1 MENIE
6 KLNEQFLH
14 IQGLL
19 SKKDFAAAIELL
31 DSMFK
36 EYSAIDWVGDNKI
49 TDAESEQMQ
58 KLHYVYKD
66 FYAHHLITYY
76 CQLFT
81 ALVSLLDEAAK
92 YKNSI
97 TKAYAHVDSIL
108 AELENL
114 EKVTQSEDSHNK
126 LWLERSDYKT
136 VKSMLSDCCGLPQ
149 CGISQEDYQDF
160 LYTYNH
166 QPDLLDDE
174 DTVEDDEDTVEDD
187 EDGYLDMDNDYDD
200 IEDYFEKKSW
210 CNIHF
215 YCLGVVK
222 SCTVGGNI
230 NYRSIIDKL
239 QHDIGISPEVWQLKD
254 DSEFNVVKKME
265 ALVTSKLCNFNPTID
280 IDHNILPT
288 LLEQVDNSNAPLS
301 IEVVAT
307 LNYRELGTTCI
318 GYVVSGKL
326 TVGDKVKLNFALGNG
341 EHAPELD
348 DNDVLSAKVTWIETN
363 GTELTTK
370 AIANQTLSF
379 GLDIERFLLPE
390 TISSVEHYEV

>member
-1 MENIE
+1 MKDINVLIE
-6 KLNEQFLH
+6 KFLTAQELWKKNE
-14 IQGLL
+14 
-19 SKKDFAAAIELL
+19 FASAFEML
-31 DSMFK
+31 DGMYK
-36 EYSAIDWVGDNKI
+36 EYSAMDWIEEGVSTD
-49 TDAESEQMQ
+49 TDANELQQ
-58 KLHYVYKD
+58 ALHYIYKD
-66 FYAHHLITYY
+66 FYAHHLINYY

-92 YKNSI
+92 YKNNI

-114 EKVTQSEDSHNK
+114 EKVAPSEYSHHK

-174 DTVEDDEDTVEDD
+174 DTVEDDEDD
-187 EDGYLDMDNDYDD
+187 YFDMDNDYDD

-254 DSEFNVVKKME
+254 DSEFKVVKKME

-341 EHAPELD
+341 EHTPKLD

-379 GLDIERFLLPE
+379 GLDIERYLLPE
-390 TISSVEHYEV
+390 TISSVEHYKV

>member
-1 MENIE
+1 MEDIE
-6 KLNEQFLH
+6 KLN
-14 IQGLL
+14 
-19 SKKDFAAAIELL
+19 D
-31 DSMFK
+31 
-36 EYSAIDWVGDNKI
+36 
-49 TDAESEQMQ
+49 
-58 KLHYVYKD
+58 
-66 FYAHHLITYY
+66 
-76 CQLFT
+76 
-81 ALVSLLDEAAK
+81 
-92 YKNSI
+92 KN
-97 TKAYAHVDSIL
+97 
-108 AELENL
+108 
-114 EKVTQSEDSHNK
+114 
-126 LWLERSDYKT
+126 
-136 VKSMLSDCCGLPQ
+136 VKSVLSDCCGLPQ

-166 QPDLLDDE
+166 QPGLLDDE
-174 DTVEDDEDTVEDD
+174 DTGEDDEDD
-187 EDGYLDMDNDYDD
+187 YLDMDNDYDD

-222 SCTVGGNI
+222 SSTVGGNI
-230 NYRSIIDKL
+230 NYCSIIDKL

-265 ALVTSKLCNFNPTID
+265 VLVTSKLCNFNPTID

-301 IEVVAT
+301 IEVIAT

-379 GLDIERFLLPE
+379 GLDMERFLLPE
-390 TISSVEHYEV
+390 TISSVEHYKV

>member
-1 MENIE
+1 MKDINV
-6 KLNEQFLH
+6 LNEKFLTA
-14 IQGLL
+14 QELWE
-19 SKKDFAAAIELL
+19 KNEFASAFEML
-31 DSMFK
+31 DGMYK
-36 EYSAIDWVGDNKI
+36 EYSAMDWIEEGVS
-49 TDAESEQMQ
+49 TDADANEQQ
-58 KLHYVYKD
+58 QALHYIYKD
-66 FYAHHLITYY
+66 FYAHHLINYY

-108 AELENL
+108 AELGNL
-114 EKVTQSEDSHNK
+114 EKVAPSEDSHHK

-174 DTVEDDEDTVEDD
+174 DTGEDDEDD
-187 EDGYLDMDNDYDD
+187 YFDMDNDYDD

-254 DSEFNVVKKME
+254 DSEFKVVKKME

-341 EHAPELD
+341 EHAPKLD

-370 AIANQTLSF
+370 AIANQSLSF
-379 GLDIERFLLPE
+379 GLGIERYLLPE
-390 TISSVEHYEV
+390 TISSVEHYKV

>member
-1 MENIE
+1 MKDINV
-6 KLNEQFLH
+6 LNEKFLTA
-14 IQGLL
+14 QELWE
-19 SKKDFAAAIELL
+19 KNEFASAFEML
-31 DSMFK
+31 DGMYK
-36 EYSAIDWVGDNKI
+36 EYSAMDWIEEGVS
-49 TDAESEQMQ
+49 TDADANEQQ
-58 KLHYVYKD
+58 QALHYIYKD
-66 FYAHHLITYY
+66 FYAHHLINYY

-108 AELENL
+108 AELGNL
-114 EKVTQSEDSHNK
+114 EKVAPSEDSHHK

-174 DTVEDDEDTVEDD
+174 DTGEDD
-187 EDGYLDMDNDYDD
+187 YFDMDNDYDD

-254 DSEFNVVKKME
+254 DSEFKVVKKME

-341 EHAPELD
+341 EHTPKLD

-379 GLDIERFLLPE
+379 GLDIERYLLPE
-390 TISSVEHYEV
+390 TISGVEHYKV

>member
-1 MENIE
+1 MKDINV
-6 KLNEQFLH
+6 LNEKFLTA
-14 IQGLL
+14 QELW
-19 SKKDFAAAIELL
+19 KKNEFASAFEML
-31 DSMFK
+31 DGMYK
-36 EYSAIDWVGDNKI
+36 EYSAMDWIEEGI
-49 TDAESEQMQ
+49 STDADAYEQQ
-58 KLHYVYKD
+58 QALHYIYKD
-66 FYAHHLITYY
+66 FYAHHLINYY

-114 EKVTQSEDSHNK
+114 EKVAPSEYSHHK

-174 DTVEDDEDTVEDD
+174 DTGEDDEDD
-187 EDGYLDMDNDYDD
+187 YFDMDNDYDD

-210 CNIHF
+210 CYIHF

-222 SCTVGGNI
+222 SCTVGGDI

-288 LLEQVDNSNAPLS
+288 LLEQVDNSKAPLS
-301 IEVVAT
+301 IEVIAT

-318 GYVVSGKL
+318 GHVVSGKL

-390 TISSVEHYEV
+390 TISSVEHYKV

>member
-1 MENIE
+1 MKDINV
-6 KLNEQFLH
+6 LNEKFLTA
-14 IQGLL
+14 QELWE
-19 SKKDFAAAIELL
+19 KNEFASAFEML
-31 DSMFK
+31 DGMYK
-36 EYSAIDWVGDNKI
+36 EYSAMDWIEEGVS
-49 TDAESEQMQ
+49 TDADANEQQ
-58 KLHYVYKD
+58 QALHYIYKD
-66 FYAHHLITYY
+66 FYAHHLINYY

-92 YKNSI
+92 YKNNI

-114 EKVTQSEDSHNK
+114 EKVAPSEYSHHK

-174 DTVEDDEDTVEDD
+174 DTGEDDEDD
-187 EDGYLDMDNDYDD
+187 YFDMDNDYDD

-254 DSEFNVVKKME
+254 DSEFKVVKKME
-265 ALVTSKLCNFNPTID
+265 DFVTSKLCNFNPTID

-341 EHAPELD
+341 EHAPKLD

-370 AIANQTLSF
+370 AIANQSLSF
-379 GLDIERFLLPE
+379 GLDIERYLLPE
-390 TISSVEHYEV
+390 TISGVEHYKV

>member
-1 MENIE
+1 MKDINV
-6 KLNEQFLH
+6 LNEKFLTA
-14 IQGLL
+14 QELWE
-19 SKKDFAAAIELL
+19 KNEFASAFEML
-31 DSMFK
+31 DGMYK
-36 EYSAIDWVGDNKI
+36 EYSAMDWIEEGVS
-49 TDAESEQMQ
+49 TDADANEQQ
-58 KLHYVYKD
+58 QALHYIYKD
-66 FYAHHLITYY
+66 FYAHHLINYY

-108 AELENL
+108 AELGNL
-114 EKVTQSEDSHNK
+114 EKVAPSEDSHHK

-174 DTVEDDEDTVEDD
+174 DTGEDDEDD
-187 EDGYLDMDNDYDD
+187 YFDMDNDYDD

-254 DSEFNVVKKME
+254 DSEFKVVKKME

-341 EHAPELD
+341 EHTPKLD

-370 AIANQTLSF
+370 AIANQALSF

-390 TISSVEHYEV
+390 TISSVEHYKV

>member
-1 MENIE
+1 MEDINVLNKKFLTAQELWE
-6 KLNEQFLH
+6 KNEF
-14 IQGLL
+14 
-19 SKKDFAAAIELL
+19 SSAFEML
-31 DSMFK
+31 DEMYK
-36 EYSAIDWVGDNKI
+36 EYSAMDWIEEGVS
-49 TDAESEQMQ
+49 TDADANEQQ
-58 KLHYVYKD
+58 QALHYIYKD

-114 EKVTQSEDSHNK
+114 EKVTPSEDSHHK
-126 LWLERSDYKT
+126 LWLERSDYKNI
-136 VKSMLSDCCGLPQ
+136 KSVLSDCCGLPQ

-160 LYTYNH
+160 LYTYTH

-174 DTVEDDEDTVEDD
+174 DTVEDDED
-187 EDGYLDMDNDYDD
+187 GYLYMDNDYDD

-265 ALVTSKLCNFNPTID
+265 NLVTSKLCNFNPTID

-390 TISSVEHYEV
+390 TISSVEHYKV

>member
-1 MENIE
+1 MKDINV
-6 KLNEQFLH
+6 LNEKFLTA
-14 IQGLL
+14 QELW
-19 SKKDFAAAIELL
+19 KKNEFASAFEML
-31 DSMFK
+31 DGMYK
-36 EYSAIDWVGDNKI
+36 EYSAMDWIEEGVS
-49 TDAESEQMQ
+49 TDADANELQQ
-58 KLHYVYKD
+58 ALHYIYKD
-66 FYAHHLITYY
+66 FYAHHLINYY

-92 YKNSI
+92 YKNNI
-97 TKAYAHVDSIL
+97 TKACAHVDSIL

-114 EKVTQSEDSHNK
+114 EKVAPSEYSHHK

-174 DTVEDDEDTVEDD
+174 DTVEDDEDD
-187 EDGYLDMDNDYDD
+187 YFDMDNDYDD

-254 DSEFNVVKKME
+254 DSEFKVVKKME

-341 EHAPELD
+341 EHTPKLD

-379 GLDIERFLLPE
+379 GLDIERYLLPE
-390 TISSVEHYEV
+390 TISSVEHYKV

>member
-1 MENIE
+1 MKDINV
-6 KLNEQFLH
+6 LNEKFLTA
-14 IQGLL
+14 QELWE
-19 SKKDFAAAIELL
+19 KNEFASAFEML
-31 DSMFK
+31 DGMYK
-36 EYSAIDWVGDNKI
+36 EYSAMDWIEEGVS
-49 TDAESEQMQ
+49 TDADANEQQ
-58 KLHYVYKD
+58 QALHYIYKD
-66 FYAHHLITYY
+66 FYAHHLINYY

-108 AELENL
+108 AELGNL
-114 EKVTQSEDSHNK
+114 EKVAPSEDSHHN

-174 DTVEDDEDTVEDD
+174 DTGEDDEDD
-187 EDGYLDMDNDYDD
+187 YFDMDNDYDD

-239 QHDIGISPEVWQLKD
+239 QHDIGISPDVWQLKD
-254 DSEFNVVKKME
+254 DSEFKVVKKME

-341 EHAPELD
+341 EHTPKLD

-379 GLDIERFLLPE
+379 GLDIERYLLPE
-390 TISSVEHYEV
+390 TISGVEHYKI

>member
-1 MENIE
+1 MKDINV
-6 KLNEQFLH
+6 LNEKFLTA
-14 IQGLL
+14 QELW
-19 SKKDFAAAIELL
+19 KKNEFASAFEML
-31 DSMFK
+31 DGMYK
-36 EYSAIDWVGDNKI
+36 EYSAMDWIEEGVS
-49 TDAESEQMQ
+49 TDADANELQQ
-58 KLHYVYKD
+58 ALHYIYKD
-66 FYAHHLITYY
+66 FYAHHLINYY

-92 YKNSI
+92 YKNNI

-114 EKVTQSEDSHNK
+114 EKVAPSEDSHHK

-174 DTVEDDEDTVEDD
+174 DTGEDDEDD
-187 EDGYLDMDNDYDD
+187 YFDMDNDYDD

-239 QHDIGISPEVWQLKD
+239 QYDIGISPEVWQLKD
-254 DSEFNVVKKME
+254 DSEFKVVKKME

-341 EHAPELD
+341 EHTPKLD

-390 TISSVEHYEV
+390 TISSVDHYKV

>member
-1 MENIE
+1 MKDINVLNKKFLTAQELWEKNEFASAFEMLDEMYKDYSAMDWIE
-6 KLNEQFLH
+6 KGVSTDADANEQ
-14 IQGLL
+14 QQ
-19 SKKDFAAAIELL
+19 A
-31 DSMFK
+31 
-36 EYSAIDWVGDNKI
+36 
-49 TDAESEQMQ
+49 
-58 KLHYVYKD
+58 LHYIYKD

-114 EKVTQSEDSHNK
+114 EKVTQSENSHHK

-160 LYTYNH
+160 LYTYTH
-166 QPDLLDDE
+166 QPDLL
-174 DTVEDDEDTVEDD
+174 DDEDTVEDD

-265 ALVTSKLCNFNPTID
+265 DLVTSKLCNFNPTID

>member
-1 MENIE
+1 M
-6 KLNEQFLH
+6 H

-19 SKKDFAAAIELL
+19 SKKDFASAFEML
-31 DSMFK
+31 DEMYK
-36 EYSAIDWVGDNKI
+36 EYSAMDWIEEGVS
-49 TDAESEQMQ
+49 TDADANEQQ
-58 KLHYVYKD
+58 QALHYIFKD

-92 YKNSI
+92 YKNNI

-108 AELENL
+108 AELEKL
-114 EKVTQSEDSHNK
+114 EKVAPSEDSHHK
-126 LWLERSDYKT
+126 LWLERRDYKN
-136 VKSMLSDCCGLPQ
+136 VKSVLSDCCGLPQ

-174 DTVEDDEDTVEDD
+174 DTVEDDEDD
-187 EDGYLDMDNDYDD
+187 YLDMDDYDD

-254 DSEFNVVKKME
+254 DREFNVVKKME

-390 TISSVEHYEV
+390 TISSVEHYKV

>member
-1 MENIE
+1 MEDINVLNKKFLTAQELWE
-6 KLNEQFLH
+6 KNE
-14 IQGLL
+14 
-19 SKKDFAAAIELL
+19 FASAFEML
-31 DSMFK
+31 DEMYK
-36 EYSAIDWVGDNKI
+36 EYSAMDWIEEGVS
-49 TDAESEQMQ
+49 TDADANEQQ
-58 KLHYVYKD
+58 QALHYIYKD

-92 YKNSI
+92 YKNNI

-114 EKVTQSEDSHNK
+114 EKVTPSEDSHHK
-126 LWLERSDYKT
+126 LWLERSDYKN

-174 DTVEDDEDTVEDD
+174 DTGEDDEDD
-187 EDGYLDMDNDYDD
+187 YLDMDNDYDD

-222 SCTVGGNI
+222 SFTVGGNI

-239 QHDIGISPEVWQLKD
+239 QHDIGISTEVWQLKD

-265 ALVTSKLCNFNPTID
+265 DLVTSKLCNFNSTID

>member
-1 MENIE
+1 MKNINV
-6 KLNEQFLH
+6 LNEKFLTA
-14 IQGLL
+14 QELWE
-19 SKKDFAAAIELL
+19 KNEFASAFEML
-31 DSMFK
+31 DGMYK
-36 EYSAIDWVGDNKI
+36 EYSAMDWIEEGVS
-49 TDAESEQMQ
+49 TDADANEQQ
-58 KLHYVYKD
+58 QALHYIYKD
-66 FYAHHLITYY
+66 FYAHHLINYY

-108 AELENL
+108 AELGNL
-114 EKVTQSEDSHNK
+114 EKVTPSEDSHHK
-126 LWLERSDYKT
+126 LWLERSVYKN

-166 QPDLLDDE
+166 QPGLLDDE
-174 DTVEDDEDTVEDD
+174 DTGEDDEDD
-187 EDGYLDMDNDYDD
+187 YLDMDNDYDD

-230 NYRSIIDKL
+230 NYCSIIDKL

-301 IEVVAT
+301 IEVIAT

-379 GLDIERFLLPE
+379 GLDMERFLLPE
-390 TISSVEHYEV
+390 TISSVEHYKV

>member
-1 MENIE
+1 MKEINV
-6 KLNEQFLH
+6 LNEKFLTA
-14 IQGLL
+14 QELWE
-19 SKKDFAAAIELL
+19 KNEFASAFEML
-31 DSMFK
+31 DGMYK
-36 EYSAIDWVGDNKI
+36 EYSAMDWIEEGVS
-49 TDAESEQMQ
+49 TDADANELQQ
-58 KLHYVYKD
+58 ALHYIYKD
-66 FYAHHLITYY
+66 FYAHHLINYY

-108 AELENL
+108 AELGNL
-114 EKVTQSEDSHNK
+114 EKVAPSEDSHHK

-174 DTVEDDEDTVEDD
+174 DTVEDDEDD
-187 EDGYLDMDNDYDD
+187 YFDMDNDYDD

-254 DSEFNVVKKME
+254 DSEFKVVKKME

-341 EHAPELD
+341 EHAPKLD

-370 AIANQTLSF
+370 AIANQSLSF
-379 GLDIERFLLPE
+379 GLDIERYLLPE
-390 TISSVEHYEV
+390 TISSVEHYKV

>member
-1 MENIE
+1 MKDINV
-6 KLNEQFLH
+6 LNEKFLTA
-14 IQGLL
+14 QELW
-19 SKKDFAAAIELL
+19 KKNEFASAFEML
-31 DSMFK
+31 DGMYK
-36 EYSAIDWVGDNKI
+36 EYSAMDWIEEGVS
-49 TDAESEQMQ
+49 TDADANEQQ
-58 KLHYVYKD
+58 QALHYIYKD
-66 FYAHHLITYY
+66 FYAHHLINYY

-92 YKNSI
+92 YKNNI

-114 EKVTQSEDSHNK
+114 EKVAPSEYSHHK
-126 LWLERSDYKT
+126 LWLERSDYKN

-174 DTVEDDEDTVEDD
+174 DTGEDDEDD
-187 EDGYLDMDNDYDD
+187 YFDMDNDYDD

-341 EHAPELD
+341 EHTPKLD

-379 GLDIERFLLPE
+379 GLDIERYLLPE
-390 TISSVEHYEV
+390 TISSVEHYFKR

>member
-1 MENIE
+1 MKDINV
-6 KLNEQFLH
+6 LNEKFLTA
-14 IQGLL
+14 QELWE
-19 SKKDFAAAIELL
+19 KNEFASAFEML
-31 DSMFK
+31 DGMYK
-36 EYSAIDWVGDNKI
+36 EYSAMDWIEEGVS
-49 TDAESEQMQ
+49 TDADANEQQ
-58 KLHYVYKD
+58 QALHYIYKD

-92 YKNSI
+92 YKNNI

-114 EKVTQSEDSHNK
+114 EKVAPSEDSHHK

-174 DTVEDDEDTVEDD
+174 DTGEDDEDD
-187 EDGYLDMDNDYDD
+187 YFDMDNDYDD

-265 ALVTSKLCNFNPTID
+265 ALVTSKLCNFNSTID

-390 TISSVEHYEV
+390 TISSVEHYKV

>member
-1 MENIE
+1 MKDINV
-6 KLNEQFLH
+6 LNEKFLTA
-14 IQGLL
+14 QELW
-19 SKKDFAAAIELL
+19 KKNEFASAFEML
-31 DSMFK
+31 DGMYK
-36 EYSAIDWVGDNKI
+36 EYSAMDWIEEGVS
-49 TDAESEQMQ
+49 TDADANEQQ
-58 KLHYVYKD
+58 QALHYIYKD
-66 FYAHHLITYY
+66 FYAHHLINYY

-114 EKVTQSEDSHNK
+114 EKVAPSEYSHHK

-174 DTVEDDEDTVEDD
+174 DTGEDDEDD
-187 EDGYLDMDNDYDD
+187 YLDMDNDYDD

-341 EHAPELD
+341 EHAPKLD

-379 GLDIERFLLPE
+379 GLDIERYLLPE
-390 TISSVEHYEV
+390 TISGWNIIKFKR

>member
-1 MENIE
+1 MEDINVLNKKFLTAQELWE
-6 KLNEQFLH
+6 KNE
-14 IQGLL
+14 
-19 SKKDFAAAIELL
+19 FASAFEML
-31 DSMFK
+31 DEMYK
-36 EYSAIDWVGDNKI
+36 EYSAMDLIEEGVS
-49 TDAESEQMQ
+49 TDADANEQQ
-58 KLHYVYKD
+58 QALHYIYKD

-114 EKVTQSEDSHNK
+114 EKVTQSEDSHHK

-160 LYTYNH
+160 LYTYTH

-174 DTVEDDEDTVEDD
+174 DTAEDD

>member
-1 MENIE
+1 MKDINV
-6 KLNEQFLH
+6 LNEKFLTA
-14 IQGLL
+14 QELW
-19 SKKDFAAAIELL
+19 KKNEFASAFEML
-31 DSMFK
+31 DGMYK
-36 EYSAIDWVGDNKI
+36 EYSAMDWIEEGVS
-49 TDAESEQMQ
+49 TDADANEQQ
-58 KLHYVYKD
+58 QALHYIYKD
-66 FYAHHLITYY
+66 FYAHHLINYY

-92 YKNSI
+92 YKNNI

-114 EKVTQSEDSHNK
+114 EKVAPSEYSHHK

-174 DTVEDDEDTVEDD
+174 DTVEDDEDD
-187 EDGYLDMDNDYDD
+187 YFDMDNDYDD

-254 DSEFNVVKKME
+254 DSEFKVVKKME

-341 EHAPELD
+341 EHAPKLD

-370 AIANQTLSF
+370 AIANQSLSF
-379 GLDIERFLLPE
+379 GLDIERYLLPE
-390 TISSVEHYEV
+390 TISSVEHYKV

>member
-1 MENIE
+1 MKDINV
-6 KLNEQFLH
+6 LNEKFLTA
-14 IQGLL
+14 QELW
-19 SKKDFAAAIELL
+19 KKNEFASAFEML
-31 DSMFK
+31 DGMYK
-36 EYSAIDWVGDNKI
+36 EYSAMDWIEKGVS
-49 TDAESEQMQ
+49 TDADANEQQ
-58 KLHYVYKD
+58 QALHYIYKD
-66 FYAHHLITYY
+66 FYAHHLINYY

-92 YKNSI
+92 YKNNI

-114 EKVTQSEDSHNK
+114 EKVAPSEYSHHK

-174 DTVEDDEDTVEDD
+174 DTGEDDEDD
-187 EDGYLDMDNDYDD
+187 YFDMDNDYDD

-254 DSEFNVVKKME
+254 DSEFKVVKKME
-265 ALVTSKLCNFNPTID
+265 DFVTSKLCNFNPTID

-341 EHAPELD
+341 EHTPELD

-379 GLDIERFLLPE
+379 GLDIERYLLPE
-390 TISSVEHYEV
+390 TISSVEHYKV

>member
-1 MENIE
+1 MKDINV
-6 KLNEQFLH
+6 LNEKFLTA
-14 IQGLL
+14 QELW
-19 SKKDFAAAIELL
+19 KKNEFASAFEML
-31 DSMFK
+31 DGMYK
-36 EYSAIDWVGDNKI
+36 EYSAMDWIEEGVS
-49 TDAESEQMQ
+49 TDADANEQQ
-58 KLHYVYKD
+58 QALHYIYKD
-66 FYAHHLITYY
+66 FYAHHLINYY

-92 YKNSI
+92 YKNNI

-114 EKVTQSEDSHNK
+114 EKVAPSEYSHHK

-174 DTVEDDEDTVEDD
+174 DTGEDDEDD
-187 EDGYLDMDNDYDD
+187 YFDMDNDYDD

-239 QHDIGISPEVWQLKD
+239 QHDIGISPEVWRLKD
-254 DSEFNVVKKME
+254 DSEFKVVKKME
-265 ALVTSKLCNFNPTID
+265 DFVTSKLCNFNPTID

-307 LNYRELGTTCI
+307 LNYRELVTTCI

-341 EHAPELD
+341 EHTPELD

-379 GLDIERFLLPE
+379 GLDIERYLLPE
-390 TISSVEHYEV
+390 TISSVEHYKV

>member
-1 MENIE
+1 MKDINV
-6 KLNEQFLH
+6 LNEKFLTA
-14 IQGLL
+14 QELW
-19 SKKDFAAAIELL
+19 KKNEFASAFEML
-31 DSMFK
+31 DGMYK
-36 EYSAIDWVGDNKI
+36 EYSAMDWIEEGVS
-49 TDAESEQMQ
+49 TDADANELQQ
-58 KLHYVYKD
+58 ALHYIYKD
-66 FYAHHLITYY
+66 FYAHHLINYY

-92 YKNSI
+92 YKNNI

-114 EKVTQSEDSHNK
+114 EKVAPSEYSHHK

-174 DTVEDDEDTVEDD
+174 DTGEDD

-239 QHDIGISPEVWQLKD
+239 QYDIGISPEVWQLKD

-341 EHAPELD
+341 EHTPELD

-379 GLDIERFLLPE
+379 GLDIERYLLPE
-390 TISSVEHYEV
+390 TISSVEHYKV

>member
-1 MENIE
+1 MKDINV
-6 KLNEQFLH
+6 LNEKFLTA
-14 IQGLL
+14 QELW
-19 SKKDFAAAIELL
+19 KKNEFASAFEML
-31 DSMFK
+31 DGMYK
-36 EYSAIDWVGDNKI
+36 EYSAMDWIEEGVS
-49 TDAESEQMQ
+49 TDADANEQQ
-58 KLHYVYKD
+58 QALHYIYKD
-66 FYAHHLITYY
+66 FYAHHLINYY

-92 YKNSI
+92 YKNNI

-114 EKVTQSEDSHNK
+114 EKVAPSEYSHHK

-174 DTVEDDEDTVEDD
+174 DTGEDDEDD
-187 EDGYLDMDNDYDD
+187 YFDMDNDYDD

-301 IEVVAT
+301 TEVVAT

-379 GLDIERFLLPE
+379 GLDIERYLLPE
-390 TISSVEHYEV
+390 TISSVEHYKV

>member
-1 MENIE
+1 MKDINV
-6 KLNEQFLH
+6 LNEKFLTA
-14 IQGLL
+14 QELW
-19 SKKDFAAAIELL
+19 KKNEFASAFEML
-31 DSMFK
+31 DGMYK
-36 EYSAIDWVGDNKI
+36 EYSAMDWIEEGVS
-49 TDAESEQMQ
+49 TDADANELQQ
-58 KLHYVYKD
+58 ALHYIYKD
-66 FYAHHLITYY
+66 FYAHHLINYY

-92 YKNSI
+92 YKNNI

-114 EKVTQSEDSHNK
+114 EKVAPSEYSHHK

-174 DTVEDDEDTVEDD
+174 DTVEDDEDD
-187 EDGYLDMDNDYDD
+187 YFDMDNDYDD
-200 IEDYFEKKSW
+200 IEGYFEKKSW

-254 DSEFNVVKKME
+254 DSEFKVVKKME

-341 EHAPELD
+341 EHTPKLD

-379 GLDIERFLLPE
+379 GLDIERYLLPE
-390 TISSVEHYEV
+390 TISSVEHYKV

>member
-1 MENIE
+1 MKDINV
-6 KLNEQFLH
+6 LNEKFLTA
-14 IQGLL
+14 QELWE
-19 SKKDFAAAIELL
+19 KNEFASAFEML
-31 DSMFK
+31 DGMYK
-36 EYSAIDWVGDNKI
+36 EYSAMDWIEEGVS
-49 TDAESEQMQ
+49 TDADANELQQ
-58 KLHYVYKD
+58 ALHYIYKD
-66 FYAHHLITYY
+66 FYAHHLINYY

-108 AELENL
+108 AELGNL
-114 EKVTQSEDSHNK
+114 EKVAPSEDSHHK

-174 DTVEDDEDTVEDD
+174 DTGEDDEDD
-187 EDGYLDMDNDYDD
+187 YFDMDNDYDD

-254 DSEFNVVKKME
+254 DSEFKVVKKME

-341 EHAPELD
+341 EHTPKLD

-390 TISSVEHYEV
+390 TISSVEHYKV

>member
-1 MENIE
+1 MKDINV
-6 KLNEQFLH
+6 LNEKFLTA
-14 IQGLL
+14 QELWE
-19 SKKDFAAAIELL
+19 KNEFASAFEML
-31 DSMFK
+31 DEMYK
-36 EYSAIDWVGDNKI
+36 EYSAMDWIEEGVS
-49 TDAESEQMQ
+49 TDADANEQQ
-58 KLHYVYKD
+58 QALHYIYKD

-92 YKNSI
+92 YKNNI

-114 EKVTQSEDSHNK
+114 EKVTPSEDSHHK
-126 LWLERSDYKT
+126 LWLERNDYKN
-136 VKSMLSDCCGLPQ
+136 VKSVLSDCCGLPQ

-174 DTVEDDEDTVEDD
+174 DTGEDDEDD
-187 EDGYLDMDNDYDD
+187 YLDMDNDYDD

-254 DSEFNVVKKME
+254 DSEFKVVKKME
-265 ALVTSKLCNFNPTID
+265 AFVTSKLCNFNPAID

-288 LLEQVDNSNAPLS
+288 LLEQADNSNAPLS

-390 TISSVEHYEV
+390 TISSVELYKV

>member
-1 MENIE
+1 MKDINV
-6 KLNEQFLH
+6 LNEKFLTA
-14 IQGLL
+14 QELW
-19 SKKDFAAAIELL
+19 KKNEFASAFEML
-31 DSMFK
+31 DGMYK
-36 EYSAIDWVGDNKI
+36 EYSAMDWIEEGVS
-49 TDAESEQMQ
+49 TDADANELQQ
-58 KLHYVYKD
+58 ALHYIYKD
-66 FYAHHLITYY
+66 FYAHHLINYY

-92 YKNSI
+92 YKNNI

-114 EKVTQSEDSHNK
+114 EKVAPSEYSHHK

-174 DTVEDDEDTVEDD
+174 DTGEDD

-239 QHDIGISPEVWQLKD
+239 QYDIGISPEVWQLKD

-341 EHAPELD
+341 EYTPKLD

-379 GLDIERFLLPE
+379 GLDIERYLLPE
-390 TISSVEHYEV
+390 TISSVEHYKV

>member
-1 MENIE
+1 MEDINV
-6 KLNEQFLH
+6 LNEKFLTA
-14 IQGLL
+14 QELWE
-19 SKKDFAAAIELL
+19 KNEFASAFEML
-31 DSMFK
+31 DEMYK
-36 EYSAIDWVGDNKI
+36 EYSAMDWIEEGVS
-49 TDAESEQMQ
+49 TDADANEQQ
-58 KLHYVYKD
+58 QALHYIYKD

-114 EKVTQSEDSHNK
+114 EKVTQSEDSHHK

-160 LYTYNH
+160 LYTYTH

-174 DTVEDDEDTVEDD
+174 DTVEDDEE
-187 EDGYLDMDNDYDD
+187 GCLDMDNDYDD

-265 ALVTSKLCNFNPTID
+265 ALVTSKLCNFNPAID

>member
-1 MENIE
+1 MKDINV
-6 KLNEQFLH
+6 LNEKFLTA
-14 IQGLL
+14 QELWE
-19 SKKDFAAAIELL
+19 KNEFASAFEML
-31 DSMFK
+31 DGMYK
-36 EYSAIDWVGDNKI
+36 EYSAMDWIEEGVS
-49 TDAESEQMQ
+49 TDADANEQQ
-58 KLHYVYKD
+58 QALHYIYKD
-66 FYAHHLITYY
+66 FYAHHLINYY

-92 YKNSI
+92 YKNNI

-114 EKVTQSEDSHNK
+114 EKVAPSEYSHHK

-174 DTVEDDEDTVEDD
+174 DTGEDDEDD
-187 EDGYLDMDNDYDD
+187 YFDMDNDYDD

-288 LLEQVDNSNAPLS
+288 LLEQVNNSKAPLS

-379 GLDIERFLLPE
+379 GLDIERYLLPE

>member
-1 MENIE
+1 MEDINV
-6 KLNEQFLH
+6 LNEKFLTA
-14 IQGLL
+14 QELWE
-19 SKKDFAAAIELL
+19 KNEFASAFEML
-31 DSMFK
+31 DEMYK
-36 EYSAIDWVGDNKI
+36 EYSAMDWIEEGVS
-49 TDAESEQMQ
+49 TDADANEQQ
-58 KLHYVYKD
+58 QALHYIYKD

-92 YKNSI
+92 YKNNI

-114 EKVTQSEDSHNK
+114 EKVTQSEDSHHK

-160 LYTYNH
+160 LYTYTH

-174 DTVEDDEDTVEDD
+174 DTVEDDEE
-187 EDGYLDMDNDYDD
+187 GCLDMDNDYDD

-326 TVGDKVKLNFALGNG
+326 TVGDKVKLNYALGNG

>member
-1 MENIE
+1 MKDINV
-6 KLNEQFLH
+6 LNEKFLTA
-14 IQGLL
+14 QELWE
-19 SKKDFAAAIELL
+19 KNEFASAFEML
-31 DSMFK
+31 DGMYK
-36 EYSAIDWVGDNKI
+36 EYSAMDWIEEGVF
-49 TDAESEQMQ
+49 TDADANELQQ
-58 KLHYVYKD
+58 ALHYIYKD
-66 FYAHHLITYY
+66 FYAHHLINYY

-108 AELENL
+108 AELGNL
-114 EKVTQSEDSHNK
+114 EKVAPSEDSHHK

-174 DTVEDDEDTVEDD
+174 DTVEDDEDD
-187 EDGYLDMDNDYDD
+187 YFDMDNDYDD

-254 DSEFNVVKKME
+254 DSEFKVVKKME

-341 EHAPELD
+341 EHAPKLD

-370 AIANQTLSF
+370 AIANQSLSF
-379 GLDIERFLLPE
+379 GLDIERYLLPE
-390 TISSVEHYEV
+390 TISSVEHYKV

>member
-1 MENIE
+1 MKDINV
-6 KLNEQFLH
+6 LNEKFLTA
-14 IQGLL
+14 QELWE
-19 SKKDFAAAIELL
+19 KNEFASAFEML
-31 DSMFK
+31 DGMYK
-36 EYSAIDWVGDNKI
+36 EYSAMDWIEEGVS
-49 TDAESEQMQ
+49 TDADANEQQ
-58 KLHYVYKD
+58 QALHYIYKD
-66 FYAHHLITYY
+66 FYAHHLINYY

-108 AELENL
+108 AELGNL
-114 EKVTQSEDSHNK
+114 EKVAPSEDSHHK

-136 VKSMLSDCCGLPQ
+136 VKSMLSDCCGLTQ

-174 DTVEDDEDTVEDD
+174 DTGEDDEDD
-187 EDGYLDMDNDYDD
+187 YFDMDNDYDD

-254 DSEFNVVKKME
+254 DSEFKVVKKME
-265 ALVTSKLCNFNPTID
+265 DFVTSKLCNFNPTID

-341 EHAPELD
+341 EHTPELD

-379 GLDIERFLLPE
+379 GLDIERYLLPE
-390 TISSVEHYEV
+390 TISSVEHYKV

>member
-1 MENIE
+1 MKDINV
-6 KLNEQFLH
+6 LNEKFLTA
-14 IQGLL
+14 QELWE
-19 SKKDFAAAIELL
+19 KNEFASAFEML
-31 DSMFK
+31 DGMYK
-36 EYSAIDWVGDNKI
+36 EYSAMDWIEEGVS
-49 TDAESEQMQ
+49 TDADANEQQ
-58 KLHYVYKD
+58 QALHYIYKD
-66 FYAHHLITYY
+66 FYAHHLINYY

-92 YKNSI
+92 YKNNI

-114 EKVTQSEDSHNK
+114 EKVAPSEYSHHK

-174 DTVEDDEDTVEDD
+174 DTGEDDEDD
-187 EDGYLDMDNDYDD
+187 YFDMDNDYDD

-239 QHDIGISPEVWQLKD
+239 QHDIGISSEVWQLKD
-254 DSEFNVVKKME
+254 DSEFKVVKKME
-265 ALVTSKLCNFNPTID
+265 DFVTSKLCNFNPTID

-341 EHAPELD
+341 EHTPELD

-379 GLDIERFLLPE
+379 GLDIERYLLPE
-390 TISSVEHYEV
+390 TISSVEHYKV

>member
-1 MENIE
+1 MKDINV
-6 KLNEQFLH
+6 LNEKFLTA
-14 IQGLL
+14 QELWE
-19 SKKDFAAAIELL
+19 KNEFASAFEML
-31 DSMFK
+31 DGMYK
-36 EYSAIDWVGDNKI
+36 EYSAMDWIEEGVS
-49 TDAESEQMQ
+49 TDADANEQQ
-58 KLHYVYKD
+58 QALHYIYKD
-66 FYAHHLITYY
+66 FYAYHLINYY

-92 YKNSI
+92 YKNNI

-114 EKVTQSEDSHNK
+114 EKVAPSEYSHHK

-174 DTVEDDEDTVEDD
+174 DTGEDDEDD
-187 EDGYLDMDNDYDD
+187 YFDMDNDYDD

-254 DSEFNVVKKME
+254 DSEFKVVKKME
-265 ALVTSKLCNFNPTID
+265 DFVTSKLCNFNPTID

-341 EHAPELD
+341 EHTPELD

-379 GLDIERFLLPE
+379 GLDIERYLLPE
-390 TISSVEHYEV
+390 TISSVEHYKV

>member
-1 MENIE
+1 MKDINV
-6 KLNEQFLH
+6 LNEKFLTA
-14 IQGLL
+14 QELW
-19 SKKDFAAAIELL
+19 KKNEFASAFEML
-31 DSMFK
+31 DGMYK
-36 EYSAIDWVGDNKI
+36 EYSAMDWIEEGVS
-49 TDAESEQMQ
+49 TDADANELQQ
-58 KLHYVYKD
+58 ALHYIYKD
-66 FYAHHLITYY
+66 FYAHHLINYY

-92 YKNSI
+92 YKNNI

-114 EKVTQSEDSHNK
+114 EKVAPSEYSHHK
-126 LWLERSDYKT
+126 LWLERSDYKN

-174 DTVEDDEDTVEDD
+174 DTGEDDEDD
-187 EDGYLDMDNDYDD
+187 YFDMDNDYDD

-239 QHDIGISPEVWQLKD
+239 QYDIGISPEVWQLKD

-265 ALVTSKLCNFNPTID
+265 ALVTSKLCIFNPTID

-341 EHAPELD
+341 EHTPKLD

-379 GLDIERFLLPE
+379 GLDIERYLLPE
-390 TISSVEHYEV
+390 TISSVEHYKV

>member
-1 MENIE
+1 MKDINV
-6 KLNEQFLH
+6 LNEKFLTA
-14 IQGLL
+14 QELW
-19 SKKDFAAAIELL
+19 KKNEFASAFEML
-31 DSMFK
+31 DGMYK
-36 EYSAIDWVGDNKI
+36 EYSAMDWIEEGVS
-49 TDAESEQMQ
+49 TDADANEQQ
-58 KLHYVYKD
+58 QALHYIYKD
-66 FYAHHLITYY
+66 FYAHHLINYY

-92 YKNSI
+92 YKNNI

-114 EKVTQSEDSHNK
+114 EKVAPSEYSHHK

-174 DTVEDDEDTVEDD
+174 DTGEDDEDD
-187 EDGYLDMDNDYDD
+187 YFDMDNDYDD

-254 DSEFNVVKKME
+254 DSEFKVVKKME

-341 EHAPELD
+341 EHTPKLD

-379 GLDIERFLLPE
+379 GLDIERYLLPE
-390 TISSVEHYEV
+390 TISSVEHYKV

>member
-1 MENIE
+1 MKDINV
-6 KLNEQFLH
+6 LNEKFLTA
-14 IQGLL
+14 QELW
-19 SKKDFAAAIELL
+19 KKNEFASAFEML
-31 DSMFK
+31 DGMYK
-36 EYSAIDWVGDNKI
+36 EYSAMDWIEEGVS
-49 TDAESEQMQ
+49 TDADANEQQ
-58 KLHYVYKD
+58 QALHYIYKD
-66 FYAHHLITYY
+66 FYAHHLINYY

-92 YKNSI
+92 YKNNI

-114 EKVTQSEDSHNK
+114 EKVAPSEYSHHK

-174 DTVEDDEDTVEDD
+174 DTGEDDEDD
-187 EDGYLDMDNDYDD
+187 YFDMDNDYDD

-254 DSEFNVVKKME
+254 DSEFKVVKKME
-265 ALVTSKLCNFNPTID
+265 DFVTSKLCNFNPTID

-341 EHAPELD
+341 EHTPKLD

-379 GLDIERFLLPE
+379 GLDIERYLLPE
-390 TISSVEHYEV
+390 TISSVEHYKV